1 MGFKNLDSSCL
12 LIVYRSTV
20 FFFVFLYVDLE
31 SYDCTKLTYSKR
43 IILVVLISLDFSLL
57 ISSVNVHHFISS
69 F

>member
-1 MGFKNLDSSCL
+1 MGFRNLNSSCSL
-12 LIVYRSTV
+12 TVYRSTI
-20 FFFVFLYVDLE
+20 FFFFWYVDLE

-43 IILVVLISLDFSLL
+43 IILVVLISWDFSVL

>member
-20 FFFVFLYVDLE
+20 FFFVLLYVDLE

-43 IILVVLISLDFSLL
+43 IILVVLIS
-57 ISSVNVHHFISS
+57 
-69 F
+69 